1 MVRRSRCEREFSM
14 NSTVLSRTRT
24 DVYRSVTDK
33 IVAAIEAGAGE
44 FVLPWH
50 RSKFGIGRPTNAVTT
65 MPYQGVNTVGL
76 WAEATLRHYD
86 SGYWATYL
94 QWQSIGAQVRKGE
107 TSSMIVFYR
116 KIEPDDDDKTGEGEE
131 PGQRRFIAKASHVFN
146 AEQVDD
152 WSEPDTIRFPRSP
165 VDILEG
171 VENWVRGTGARVRH
185 KGERAYYDI
194 RQDEIVLPD
203 RDRFVGTATSSP
215 QESYYATLLHELT
228 HWSGAKHRLDR
239 EFGGKFGDNAYAME
253 ELVADLGAAFL
264 CADLEIASEPRPD
277 HAAYLSSWLTVLKQD
292 SRAIFTAARLA
303 NNAGEFL
310 NGLVVSDHRPA

>member
-14 NSTVLSRTRT
+14 NSTVLSHARF
-24 DVYRSVTDK
+24 DVYRAVTDN

-50 RSKFGIGRPTNAVTT
+50 RSKYGIGRPTNAVTT

-76 WAEATLRHYD
+76 WAEATLRRFD
-86 SGYWATYL
+86 SGYWATYM
-94 QWQSIGAQVRKGE
+94 QWQSAGAQVRKGE
-107 TSSMIVFYR
+107 TGSTIVFFQ
-116 KIEPDDDDKTGEGEE
+116 KIEKGEPTEGAENEE
-131 PGQRRFIAKASHVFN
+131 PGQRRFVAKAYRVFN

-152 WSEPDTIRFPRSP
+152 WSEPDSLRFPRSP
-165 VDILEG
+165 LDILEG
-171 VENWVRGTGARVRH
+171 VENWVRATGAIVRH

-203 RDRFVGTATSSP
+203 RHRFVGSPTSSP
-215 QESYYATLLHELT
+215 QESYYATVLHELT
-228 HWSGAKHRLDR
+228 HWTGAKHRLDR
-239 EFGGKFGDNAYAME
+239 EFGGRFGDKAYAME

-292 SRAIFTAARLA
+292 ARAIFTAARLA
-303 NNAGEFL
+303 NNAGDFL
-310 NGLVVSDHRPA
+310 NRLVVSAHETL